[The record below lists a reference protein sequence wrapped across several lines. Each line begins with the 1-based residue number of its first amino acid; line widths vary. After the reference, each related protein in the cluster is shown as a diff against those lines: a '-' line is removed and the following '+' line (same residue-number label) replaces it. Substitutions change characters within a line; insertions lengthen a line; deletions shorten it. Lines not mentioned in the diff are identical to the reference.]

1 MRSFLPSGA
10 LERSDMIRAL
20 RLYGTRIFLVGNP
33 MIFTAV
39 IFSLL
44 AGLTAHELHAAL
56 LTQSLEK
63 ALKHANVFNAAIAAT
78 FVQNCLQTHSGNQI
92 GASQAPA
99 IPGLLQAEARAASL
113 MSMGAILALSGL
125 LAWSGLPLHDTLFY
139 TLLNTVPA
147 VIQWYA
153 PPQQTSRRAKGITTV
168 IGVGL
173 LLGLMLLTFATD
185 FPLWALTRP
194 ALLTI
199 PADLIMM
206 GLLTT
211 AIITLPNRLHS
222 PAMMASTDGFT
233 ASPPDF
239 ALPDT
244 TPRIAPQGLNFYQ
257 LRQMLLAPATPTNLR
272 SDLLTSLFMPACAV
286 LIMGSL
292 PLGHGS
298 FGNRIAHLTPGMT
311 ILIALQD
318 AWISNR
324 KHWPLLLTTGRF
336 GSRLNFVRAVFTA
349 KANRVFLT
357 APLRTLSLMLPATL
371 FKPLALSHALLD
383 ATELLVATLG
393 VTFCCPLPFLV
404 MKQPP
409 QSVIIAATVAPA
421 FVLQLC
427 NPFILGTRIFGPVA
441 LAFAALGTL
450 CFLLV
455 PSRMAR
461 IDWPYETE

>member
-1 MRSFLPSGA
+1 
-10 LERSDMIRAL
+10 
-20 RLYGTRIFLVGNP
+20 
-33 MIFTAV
+33 
-39 IFSLL
+39 
-44 AGLTAHELHAAL
+44 
-56 LTQSLEK
+56 
-63 ALKHANVFNAAIAAT
+63 
-78 FVQNCLQTHSGNQI
+78 
-92 GASQAPA
+92 
-99 IPGLLQAEARAASL
+99 
-113 MSMGAILALSGL
+113 
-125 LAWSGLPLHDTLFY
+125 
-139 TLLNTVPA
+139 
-147 VIQWYA
+147 
-153 PPQQTSRRAKGITTV
+153 
-168 IGVGL
+168 
-173 LLGLMLLTFATD
+173 
-185 FPLWALTRP
+185 
-194 ALLTI
+194 
-199 PADLIMM
+199 
-206 GLLTT
+206 
-211 AIITLPNRLHS
+211 
-222 PAMMASTDGFT
+222 
-233 ASPPDF
+233 
-239 ALPDT
+239 
-244 TPRIAPQGLNFYQ
+244 
-257 LRQMLLAPATPTNLR
+257 
-272 SDLLTSLFMPACAV
+272 
-286 LIMGSL
+286 MGSL